1 MPTPMES
8 SDQVHPLAPA
18 AGRYT
23 GSDDDEAAAHKTNR
37 RRCIKCCGIITVLL
51 LIQAIVVVVLIFTVF
66 KVKDPVIR
74 MNGVTID
81 RLELLNGTT
90 TPRPGSNISL
100 TADVSV
106 KNSNFA
112 SFKYQ
117 NTTSTLFYHGVVI
130 GEARGPPGRAKARRT
145 MRMNVTVDVMTDR
158 ILQQPNLNSDYSS
171 GLLTIGSYTSVGG
184 RVKMIFFKKHVTVRM
199 NCSITVNVTSK
210 AIQQQKCKRKV
221 KY

>member
-1 MPTPMES
+1 MES
-8 SDQVHPLAPA
+8 SEQVHPLAPA
-18 AGRYT
+18 SGRYR
-23 GSDDDEAAAHKTNR
+23 DDEESGPPKTNR
-37 RRCIKCCGIITVLL
+37 RRCIKCCGTITAVLL
-51 LIQAIVVVVLIFTVF
+51 VQAVVIVVLMFTVF
-66 KVKDPVIR
+66 KVKDPAIR

-90 TPRPGSNISL
+90 TPRPGSNITL

-117 NTTSTLFYHGVVI
+117 NTTTTLFYRGVVI
-130 GEARGPPGRAKARRT
+130 GDAHGPPGKAKARRT
-145 MRMNVTVDVMTDR
+145 MRMNVTVDVITDR
-158 ILQQPNLNSDYSS
+158 ILQHPNLSSDYSS

-184 RVKMIFFKKHVTVRM
+184 RVKMFFIKKHVTVRM
-199 NCSITVNVTSK
+199 NCSMTVNVTSQ

-221 KY
+221 KL